1 MSITLVPSGNI
12 SDTDT
17 VTLHY
22 GKYRG
27 VRHAKVHLWVLVVVK
42 QIKVADLVN
51 IILI

>member
-1 MSITLVPSGNI
+1 MDE
-12 SDTDT
+12 SDIA
-17 VTLHY
+17 LHY

>member
-1 MSITLVPSGNI
+1 MKAVNCEGAEWSTAV
-12 SDTDT
+12 
-17 VTLHY
+17 HC

-27 VRHAKVHLWVLVVVK
+27 VMVLKVHLLVLVVVK